1 MNINSQKVAS
11 GSSGPGWKTISGLV
25 ILSVLLAAC
34 DQQQASSSSG
44 KYSSE
49 RARPRIEFA
58 GAVNGG
64 RLFQENCAQCHGAG
78 GEGAPQWQQPGAD
91 GRYPAPPLNGSGH
104 AWHHPKKGLVRTI
117 KYGTLSMGGS
127 MPAWHSKLSDKDI
140 DDIIGWFQSHWSDE
154 IYREWQ
160 KRDRG

>member
-1 MNINSQKVAS
+1 MNTNSQNVAS
-11 GSSGPGWKTISGLV
+11 GSSGLSWKTISGLV
-25 ILSVLLAAC
+25 ILSLLLAAC
-34 DQQQASSSSG
+34 DQQQASSSAD

-49 RARPRIEFA
+49 RVRPKIDFA

-64 RLFQENCAQCHGAG
+64 RLYQENCAQCHGTGA
-78 GEGAPQWQQPGAD
+78 EGAPQWKQPGAE
-91 GRYPAPPLNGSGH
+91 GKYPAPPLNGTGH

-127 MPAWHSKLSDKDI
+127 MPAWQSRLSDKEI
-140 DDIIGWFQSHWSDE
+140 DDIIDWFQSYWSDE